1 VSQESKSTPFLKRS
15 LPFVRVVIFFLL
27 VSFLFGPAVYSNP
40 DKWVSRDA
48 YVSSGLGDARILIP
62 FLADDSSSGSICA
75 LIYNGLTKTDKDLNI
90 VGDLAESWDIE
101 EGGLFIT
108 FNLRK
113 NVLWHDGVP
122 MTAADVKFTY
132 ETILDPQTGCPYISS
147 YKDIKNIKVI
157 DPYTIRFDYEK
168 PYAPALLKFGM
179 GVIPKHLYAG
189 AKEDIKKSRYAR
201 APVGTGPYKFSRWE
215 SGQYIV
221 LEANQEYFEHVP
233 GIKRY
238 VYRIIADQAVQLL
251 ELVSGDVDS
260 MVLNPY
266 QYFYRSE
273 TSRFKERINKYRYLA
288 HSYTYIGYNLKD
300 PLFEDER
307 VRQAL
312 SYAINKK
319 RIIEAVLLGLGE
331 SCTGPFIKGSP
342 YYDEMAAA
350 YEYDPEKATKLLELA
365 GWRDTDNDGI
375 LEKEGREFRF
385 ILATNQGNQVRQ
397 DVATVVQRQWARLGV
412 NAKIQVIAW
421 SSFLDQFINKKN
433 FQATILGW
441 TMPID
446 PDAYTV
452 WHSDSKKP
460 GGLNFISYSNEKV
473 DELIEAGIRQFD
485 PDERGKIYRQVHR
498 YIAEEAPYT
507 FLFFPYATPAIQK
520 RFKGIKPELAG
531 IGYNFIDWYVPP
543 SEVKYKF

>member
-1 VSQESKSTPFLKRS
+1 MAAFLCCD
-15 LPFVRVVIFFLL
+15 
-27 VSFLFGPAVYSNP
+27 AVHSNP
-40 DKWVSRDA
+40 DEWVSRDA
-48 YVSSGLGDARILIP
+48 YVSAGIGDARILIP

-75 LIYNGLTKTDKDLNI
+75 LVYNGLTKTDKDLNI

-101 EGGLFIT
+101 NEGLSIT
-108 FNLRK
+108 FHLRK
-113 NVLWHDGVP
+113 NVFWHDGVQ
-122 MTAADVKFTY
+122 MTAEDVKFTY
-132 ETILDPQTGCPYISS
+132 EAILDPRTGCPYISS
-147 YKDIKNIKVI
+147 YKDIKGIEVI

-179 GVIPKHLYAG
+179 GIIPRHLYG
-189 AKEDIKKSRYAR
+189 RQEGSIRKSPYAR
-201 APVGTGPYKFSRWE
+201 KPVGTGPYMFSRWE

-221 LEANQEYFEHVP
+221 LEANQRYFEHVP
-233 GIKRY
+233 GVKWY

-251 ELVSGDVDS
+251 ELVSGSVDS
-260 MVLNPY
+260 MLLNPY

-273 TSRFKERINKYRYLA
+273 TSRFREKINKYRYLA

-300 PLFEDER
+300 PLFKDKR

-319 RIIEAVLLGLGE
+319 EIIKAVLLGLGE
-331 SCTGPFIKGSP
+331 SCTGPFIKGTP
-342 YYDEMAAA
+342 YYDEAAA
-350 YEYDPEKATKLLELA
+350 SYEYDPEKAAMLLKSA
-365 GWRDTDNDGI
+365 GWQDADNDGI
-375 LEKEGREFRF
+375 LEKEGRKFRF

-397 DVATVVQRQWARLGV
+397 DVATVVQNQWARLGIK
-412 NAKIQVIAW
+412 AEIQVIAW

-441 TMPID
+441 TLPID

-452 WHSDSKKP
+452 WHSDSMKP

-473 DELIEAGIRQFD
+473 NELIEAGRREFD
-485 PDERGKIYRQVHR
+485 PDKRGEVYRQVHR

-531 IGYNFIDWYVPP
+531 IGYNFIDWHVLQN
-543 SEVKYKF
+543 EVKYKF

>member
-1 VSQESKSTPFLKRS
+1 MLG
-15 LPFVRVVIFFLL
+15 
-27 VSFLFGPAVYSNP
+27 SFLTGNTVHPAP
-40 DKWVSRDA
+40 DKWISRDA
-48 YVSSGLGDARILIP
+48 YVASGLGDARILIP

-75 LIYNGLTKTDKDLNI
+75 LVYNGLTKTDKDLNI

-101 EGGLFIT
+101 EGGLSIT
-108 FNLRK
+108 FYLRK
-113 NVLWHDGVP
+113 NVLWHDGVS
-122 MTAADVKFTY
+122 MTAEDIKFTY
-132 ETILDPQTGCPYISS
+132 ETILDPRTVWPYISS
-147 YKDIKNIKVI
+147 SPDIPDIKVI

-179 GVIPKHLYAG
+179 GVIPRHIYAG
-189 AKEDIKKSRYAR
+189 SKDSIKRSRYAR
-201 APVGTGPYKFSRWE
+201 APIGTGPYKFSRWL
-215 SGQYIV
+215 SGQYII
-221 LEANQEYFEHVP
+221 LEANQEYFEHPP

-238 VYRIIADQAVQLL
+238 VYRIIADQTVQFL

-266 QYFYRSE
+266 QYFYRSD
-273 TSRFKERINKYRYLA
+273 TDRFKEQMNKYRYLA

-300 PLFEDER
+300 PLFEDKR

-331 SCTGPFIKGSP
+331 SCTGPFIKKTP

-350 YEYDPEKATKLLELA
+350 YEYDPEKSAALLRSA
-365 GWRDTDNDGI
+365 GWVDTDKDGV
-375 LEKEGREFRF
+375 LEKDGREFRF

-397 DVATVVQRQWARLGV
+397 DVATVVQSQWARLGV
-412 NAKIQVIAW
+412 KAEIQVIAW
-421 SSFLDQFINKKN
+421 ASFLDQFINKKN

-441 TMPID
+441 SLPID
-446 PDAYTV
+446 PDAYSV
-452 WHSDSKKP
+452 WHSDSMRP

-473 DELIEAGIRQFD
+473 DELIETGRREFD
-485 PDERGKIYRQVHR
+485 PDRRGEIYREIHR
-498 YIAEEAPYT
+498 YIAGDAPYT

-531 IGYNFIDWYVPP
+531 IGYNLIDWYVP
-543 SEVKYKF
+543 EGEMKYKF